1 MSNIN
6 LSPPFTGVVRHLII
20 INFLM
25 FIGTYIL
32 MGNEVRAE
40 DMPIL
45 EYTYLGRMKLAA
57 FMPGSFYFQ
66 PFQIATHMF
75 MHANIPHIAFNMLSL
90 YFFGSRIQMVWD
102 PRRFLFYYLSC
113 GVGAYLIYMGTQWW
127 ELSQLGINPLDWN
140 VPMLGASGAVFGVM
154 VAYAYLFPNDMI
166 SLLFPPIS
174 LKAKHFVPIAA
185 VLELIYGV
193 YRTSSGIAHFAH
205 LGGAAVGALLIYI
218 WHKR

>member
-90 YFFGSRIQMVWD
+90 YF
-102 PRRFLFYYLSC
+102 
-113 GVGAYLIYMGTQWW
+113 
-127 ELSQLGINPLDWN
+127 
-140 VPMLGASGAVFGVM
+140 
-154 VAYAYLFPNDMI
+154 
-166 SLLFPPIS
+166 
-174 LKAKHFVPIAA
+174 
-185 VLELIYGV
+185 
-193 YRTSSGIAHFAH
+193 
-205 LGGAAVGALLIYI
+205 LLIA
-218 WHKR
+218 